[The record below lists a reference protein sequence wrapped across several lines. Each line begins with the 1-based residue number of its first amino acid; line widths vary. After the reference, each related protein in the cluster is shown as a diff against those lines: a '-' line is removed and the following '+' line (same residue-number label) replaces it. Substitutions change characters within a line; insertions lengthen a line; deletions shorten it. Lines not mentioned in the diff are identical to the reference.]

1 MVEDGPINTQ
11 TIEDT
16 LKKLGIK
23 TILKDSS
30 IIRFTSQ
37 GNEYWLEYQDAPTIH
52 LGVAYFMEDAF
63 NLELAKKTA
72 DLCNRKYL
80 GVKIIIDDDRWAA
93 IKCMT
98 FASGLHALSE
108 ALPAMMAY
116 LEEARLGFLYNYQQ
130 NLTANLNLMNLQG
143 MPS

>member
-16 LKKLGIK
+16 LKGIGVK
-23 TILKDSS
+23 RIMKDSS

-37 GNEYWLEYQDAPTIH
+37 DNEYWLEYQDAPTIH
-52 LGVAYFMEDAF
+52 LGVSYFMEDAF

-72 DLCNRKYL
+72 DLCNRKYM
-80 GVKIIIDDDRWAA
+80 GVKFHIDDERWAA

-98 FASGLHALSE
+98 FANGLHSFSE
-108 ALPAMMAY
+108 ALPAMMTY

-130 NLTANLNLMNLQG
+130 NLAGNLKLTTLQG